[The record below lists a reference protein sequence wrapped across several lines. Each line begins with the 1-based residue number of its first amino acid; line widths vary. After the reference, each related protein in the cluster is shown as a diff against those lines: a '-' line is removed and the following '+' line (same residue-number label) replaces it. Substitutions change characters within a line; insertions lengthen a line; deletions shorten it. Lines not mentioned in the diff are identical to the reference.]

1 MSTRLFRA
9 TVQDC
14 DTLIKVLHNLSLV
27 VQMKARRNQAGLWHQ
42 LQILIWHRDTMITA
56 LTFNSSRERE
66 KT

>member
-27 VQMKARRNQAGLWHQ
+27 VQMKARRNQAGLWHR
-42 LQILIWHRDTMITA
+42 LQILIWDTMITV